1 MRYYTHTHGENKS
14 LKSCTVLIEGKD
26 THDNCFKK
34 DREKKMKE
42 IYSLLKNLNAQ
53 PVPI

>member
-1 MRYYTHTHGENKS
+1 MRYYTHTHTRTHGENKS

-26 THDNCFKK
+26 THDNCLKK

-42 IYSLLKNLNAQ
+42 IYIL
-53 PVPI
+53 